1 MVVVEKPPKQDDGTL
16 MGLLWGMIP
25 VMGISNGNISWKNT
39 SGMSDIPGTTTPT
52 TRIGNVCPT
61 NMWSMMGICKF
72 PETGVPQSSS
82 ISIGFSIINQL
93 FGVSPYM
100 QPPFVLLELSPQ

>member
-39 SGMSDIPGTTTPT
+39 SGMSHVGYTSHH
-52 TRIGNVCPT
+52 T
-61 NMWSMMGICKF
+61 NHKDWKCMPNKHVEYDGDM
-72 PETGVPQSSS
+72 Q
-82 ISIGFSIINQL
+82 
-93 FGVSPYM
+93 VS
-100 QPPFVLLELSPQ
+100 